1 MTYRPFAALS
11 FWEFPERPA
20 VWNDFETIFDNARD
34 DASDSATTRALT
46 FALRSAALE
55 TGAIE
60 GLYATTRGI
69 TRTIALQGALWEA
82 ALDEIGEDVRGHFD
96 AQLEALEYVLDV
108 ATTSKP
114 ITQAWIRDLHS
125 ITCRQQKTYT
135 VHTEAGVQE
144 HQLRLGEYKTDP
156 NHVTKFDGT
165 QHFYCPPGDVQAEMA
180 RLVDELSSKSFEALH
195 GVDQAAYAHHSFVS
209 IHPFADGNGRVAR
222 ALASTYLYRSA
233 TVPLVI
239 FSDQQEPYW
248 DALAA
253 ADEGET
259 TTFVQFIEDRAMDTM
274 AMVSDRL
281 HEAARSVTAPTAA
294 IESMATAHGGL
305 TYDEVEALGQ
315 RLTDQVQQ
323 AIERSA
329 EELLPASPII
339 STTVFPKT
347 GKFSASFGREFHT
360 LQTGGGFT
368 FRLAGAD
375 PVPSGADVTPIV
387 GVADN
392 KDERFAFIVLDANR
406 PDAAP
411 LFLRISDLHPA
422 LTAAAEQRLRS
433 WAERAF
439 ERALADVQ
447 RGIEQGL
454 RQKGF
459 EP

>member
-11 FWEFPERPA
+11 SWVFPERPA
-20 VWNDFETIFDNARD
+20 VWNDFATIFEKARA
-34 DASDSATTRALT
+34 DASDSDTTSALT

-82 ALDEIGEDVRGHFD
+82 ALDEIGTDVRGHFD

-108 ATTSKP
+108 ATNAKP
-114 ITQAWIRDLHS
+114 ITQAWIRDLHA

-135 VHTEAGVQE
+135 VHTEAGVQS
-144 HQLRLGEYKTDP
+144 HRLLLGEYKTDP
-156 NHVTKFDGT
+156 NHVTKLDNS

-180 RLVDELSSKSFEALH
+180 RLVDELSSKSFEDLH
-195 GVDQAAYAHHSFVS
+195 GVDQAAYAHHSFVL

-248 DALAA
+248 DALAK

-259 TTFVQFIEDRAMDTM
+259 TTFVEFVEDRAMDTM

-281 HEAARSVTAPTAA
+281 HEATRSHANPTAA
-294 IESMATAHGGL
+294 IESMVAAHGGL
-305 TYDEVEALGQ
+305 TYEEVEALGQ
-315 RLTDQVQQ
+315 RLTGQVQQ

-329 EELLPASPII
+329 SDQLPASPTIA
-339 STTVFPKT
+339 TTVIPKT
-347 GKFSASFGREFHT
+347 GKFATNFGREFHT
-360 LQTGGGFT
+360 LETGGGFVL
-368 FRLAGAD
+368 RLAGTD
-375 PVPSGADVTPIV
+375 PVASGADVTPIV
-387 GVADN
+387 GVADS
-392 KDERFAFIVLDANR
+392 KGERFAFIVIDANR
-406 PDAAP
+406 PQSDP
-411 LFLRISDLHPA
+411 LLLRVSDLHPS
-422 LTAAAEQRLRS
+422 LTAAAEQRLQS
-433 WAERAF
+433 WAEQAF
-439 ERALADVQ
+439 ERALTDVQ
-447 RGIEQGL
+447 RTIEQTL
-454 RQKGF
+454 RKKGF